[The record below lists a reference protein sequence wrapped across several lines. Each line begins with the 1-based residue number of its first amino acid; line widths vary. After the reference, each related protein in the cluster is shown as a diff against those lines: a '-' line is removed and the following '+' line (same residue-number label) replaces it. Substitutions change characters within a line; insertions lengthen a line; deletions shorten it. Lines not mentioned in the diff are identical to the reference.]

1 MIPIKEFINKIRWDE
16 NLDKDEYLLH
26 YVDRITN
33 SLKTIKFDEILSIE
47 GDFLVLEDKEIPL
60 HRIRKVTRFNKV
72 VWER

>member
-1 MIPIKEFINKIRWDE
+1 MIPIKDFINKIRWDK
-16 NLDKDEYLLH
+16 NLDKDKYTLH

-33 SLKTIKFDEILSIE
+33 NIKTIKFNEILAIE

-60 HRIRKVTRFNKV
+60 HRIRKVTMFNKV